1 MRISVRTRREC
12 RKILISLLK
21 NLYHDKKKKKA
32 STKEKEKEEGRREK
46 GEGREGTDVVNKY
59 NTRRCGRE

>member
-21 NLYHDKKKKKA
+21 NLYHDKKKKA
-32 STKEKEKEEGRREK
+32 STKEKEKEEERREK
-46 GEGREGTDVVNKY
+46 GEKERMW
-59 NTRRCGRE
+59 